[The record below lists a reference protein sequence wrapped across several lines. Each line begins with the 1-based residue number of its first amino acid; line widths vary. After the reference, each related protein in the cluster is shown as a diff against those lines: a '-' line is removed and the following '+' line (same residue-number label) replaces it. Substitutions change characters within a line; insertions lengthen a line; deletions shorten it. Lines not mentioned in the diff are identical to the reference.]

1 MRKRIRSQS
10 IQSQIKLVMP
20 YIYTKGKNGKIT
32 SFYTKD
38 KSVKV
43 GNEIYEVNRF
53 STPKE
58 VVKVKFTK
66 RDNI

>member
-1 MRKRIRSQS
+1 
-10 IQSQIKLVMP
+10 MP
-20 YIYTKGKNGKIT
+20 YIYVKSKSGKIT

-53 STPKE
+53 STPKK

>member
-1 MRKRIRSQS
+1 
-10 IQSQIKLVMP
+10 MP
-20 YIYTKGKNGKIT
+20 YIYEKYKNGKIT

-38 KSVKV
+38 KSIKV
-43 GNEIYEVNRF
+43 GDLLYPITSY

-66 RDNI
+66 RDGQQYEKSNLH

>member
-1 MRKRIRSQS
+1 
-10 IQSQIKLVMP
+10 MP
-20 YIYTKGKNGKIT
+20 YIYEKSKNGKIT

-38 KSVKV
+38 KSIKV
-43 GNEIYEVNRF
+43 GDLLYPINRF
-53 STPKE
+53 NTPKE

>member
-1 MRKRIRSQS
+1 
-10 IQSQIKLVMP
+10 VP
-20 YIYTKGKNGKIT
+20 YIYEKSKNGKIT

-43 GNEIYEVNRF
+43 GDLLYPINKFN
-53 STPKE
+53 TPKE

>member
-1 MRKRIRSQS
+1 
-10 IQSQIKLVMP
+10 MP
-20 YIYTKGKNGKIT
+20 YIYMKSKSNKIT

-58 VVKVKFTK
+58 VVRVKFTK